1 MSVSLE
7 VTTTIIVIDIALA
20 TTTHRIMHALF
31 VFVEIIEIGVINLF
45 TYRIIQGNQ
54 KNYLFLL
61 LSKYP
66 IICFIAWRIVNVPP
80 KDRIIT
86 EMSHIISLILIVKPI

>member
-45 TYRIIQGNQ
+45 IYRIIQGNR
-54 KNYLFLL
+54 KNYLFTLVDQAVRL
-61 LSKYP
+61 HNSKTY
-66 IICFIAWRIVNVPP
+66 
-80 KDRIIT
+80 
-86 EMSHIISLILIVKPI
+86 HIIIIQTLLTRHSYHNIFQLL